1 MYMFRLV
8 ALSLLL
14 CATPAAARDR
24 ATHALARRA
33 ATVPPDAARPSAAL
47 SGRYAGAGPSNARF
61 PLVSNL
67 DVGVGL
73 YSVSGH
79 FVRERERNGRE
90 PIQRHGRTRA
100 TGSPRSDSAC
110 ASRRGTL
117 SMLSRRC
124 FRAGASPPR

>member
-14 CATPAAARDR
+14 CAIPAAARDR
-24 ATHALARRA
+24 ATQRTSITS
-33 ATVPPDAARPSAAL
+33 ATIPPDVAKPGAPL
-47 SGRYAGAGPSNARF
+47 SGKYAAPGPSNARF

-73 YSVSGH
+73 YSVNGH

-90 PIQRHGRTRA
+90 PILGTAGRNNRIA
-100 TGSPRSDSAC
+100 AVG
-110 ASRRGTL
+110 L
-117 SMLSRRC
+117 SLR
-124 FRAGASPPR
+124 F

>member
-24 ATHALARRA
+24 ATQRTSITS
-33 ATVPPDAARPSAAL
+33 ATVPPDVARPSAPL
-47 SGRYAGAGPSNARF
+47 SGRYAVPGPSNARF

-73 YSVSGH
+73 YSVGGH
-79 FVRERERNGRE
+79 FVRERES
-90 PIQRHGRTRA
+90 TMA
-100 TGSPRSDSAC
+100 
-110 ASRRGTL
+110 ASRSSGTAGRANRIAAVGL
-117 SMLSRRC
+117 SLR
-124 FRAGASPPR
+124 F